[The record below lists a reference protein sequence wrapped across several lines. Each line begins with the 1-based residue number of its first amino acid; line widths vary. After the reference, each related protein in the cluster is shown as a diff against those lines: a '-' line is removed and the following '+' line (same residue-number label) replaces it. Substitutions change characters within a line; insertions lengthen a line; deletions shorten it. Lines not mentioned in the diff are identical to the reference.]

1 MNPAMWKK
9 ALRVIPSVSKEQWS
23 TLDLVSRWLISS
35 RAAVLVMTFTS
46 AAIAGLFALRDGGF
60 RILPWLF
67 MTLGLML
74 GHASN
79 NLFNDYTDFVRGVDK
94 DNYFRTMYGPQPVA
108 HGLMTTRQL
117 LVFFASTFA
126 LVIACV
132 ILVFALDN
140 WDPVILLLFAI
151 GAAFVLLYTW
161 PLKYIGMGEI
171 SVLAVW
177 GPLMIGGGYYV
188 LTRHWSWQV
197 IWGSAPYVLGVTT
210 VILGKHIDKVGM
222 DLQKRIMTLPALI
235 GEAAAR
241 YLVIAFL
248 IAPYILIAYLVA
260 ARYFTPVLAIVLL
273 AVPALVQAAA
283 GVLQTETR
291 DAARGF
297 PRGGGRLAPVLR
309 AEGIRVHALFRHVV
323 HGGAR
328 RGGCP
333 SAPRSGILAMSA
345 RRRHTARG
353 QLPSVGK
360 GRPTTRA
367 ARSSGSRSVSAASGS
382 APSAS
387 RVLLMKLRAV
397 AASTTSRISSS
408 DRPMARRPSKSA
420 PVILLGSRIT
430 FRANSMSATSSA
442 GRPAE

>member
-23 TLDLVSRWLISS
+23 ALDLVSRWLISS

-132 ILVFALDN
+132 VLVFVLDN
-140 WDPVILLLFAI
+140 GDPVILLLFAI

-161 PLKYIGMGEI
+161 PLKYIGLGEI

-241 YLVIAFL
+241 YLVIAAL
-248 IAPYILIAYLVA
+248 IAPYLLIAYLVV
-260 ARYFTPVLAIVLL
+260 ARYFTPALAIVLL
-273 AVPALVQAAA
+273 ALPA
-283 GVLQTETR
+283 
-291 DAARGF
+291 F
-297 PRGGGRLAPVLR
+297 
-309 AEGIRVHALFRHVV
+309 FR
-323 HGGAR
+323 
-328 RGGCP
+328 P
-333 SAPRSGILAMSA
+333 KP
-345 RRRHTARG
+345 
-353 QLPSVGK
+353 
-360 GRPTTRA
+360 
-367 ARSSGSRSVSAASGS
+367 
-382 APSAS
+382 
-387 RVLLMKLRAV
+387 
-397 AASTTSRISSS
+397 
-408 DRPMARRPSKSA
+408 
-420 PVILLGSRIT
+420 
-430 FRANSMSATSSA
+430 AT
-442 GRPAE
+442 RPADFPEGEGGWPLFFAPKAFVYTRSFGTWFLAGLVAEVALRLVVPGFWR